1 MGMTMRIEY
10 VAALIGVLG
19 ALAGTYLGAWV
30 TGRSQRNSLD
40 MAFVRERLRQ
50 REAAYVDFLAAIR
63 QFRRFLLTSGNQI
76 QLLFWLPGSAPGIP
90 RIEGDDKYWEALE
103 TAVARLRISI
113 DDRTV
118 QDAADNSV
126 HYLYELAR
134 AMAKQGPDT
143 IPEEALA
150 AARKADREFEDSAR
164 AHLGSR
170 AAVAG
175 PRRS

>member
-1 MGMTMRIEY
+1 MSIEY
-10 VAALIGVLG
+10 VAALIGALG
-19 ALAGTYLGAWV
+19 ALAGTYLGAWA
-30 TGRSQRNSLD
+30 TGRSQRYSLD
-40 MAFVRERLRQ
+40 MTFVRERLRQ

-63 QFRRFLLTSGNQI
+63 QFRRFLLTSGNQVR
-76 QLLFWLPGSAPGIP
+76 LLFWVPGSAPGIP
-90 RIEGDDKYWEALE
+90 SIEGDDKHWEALE

-118 QDAADNSV
+118 QDAADKSV
-126 HYLYELAR
+126 YHLYELAR

-150 AARKADREFEDSAR
+150 AARDADREFEDAAR
-164 AHLGSR
+164 AHLASR
-170 AAVAG
+170 AALIG